1 MKYFPAGV
9 QSIMGMSR
17 QDLLRQK
24 QLLDLLIDI
33 EQPLQQPELLQLSET
48 ILMDAS
54 KYIGVGSFLL
64 LVQL

>member
-1 MKYFPAGV
+1 
-9 QSIMGMSR
+9 MGMSR